1 MIIYDSNLQIFS
13 STLINDEQFFSGFG
27 TKALGDGRKAE
38 NLFNFF
44 QSNWPSFKKI
54 VIPEQIHST
63 NVTVFNSSL
72 LDNIEKI
79 SETDGVITKEVDSI
93 LTVITADCSPIMFV
107 EKQQGIVGISHQGWR
122 GSVKR
127 LGQKMI
133 KKIIDLGGKEENILV
148 AIGPSIGECC
158 YDIDDERYYQF
169 VEEFDGYADKIFH
182 RRQGKLHLNL
192 SLLNYLQIKEIGI
205 PEKNIDHFPFCTR
218 CDKKHFF
225 SFRRDRQA
233 DYGEMVSFVVKG
245 PDKGV

>member
-1 MIIYDSNLQIFS
+1 MITYDSNLKIFY
-13 STLINDEQFFSGFG
+13 STLINNEKFFGGFG
-27 TKALGDGRKAE
+27 TRYLGDGRRID
-38 NLFNFF
+38 NIFNFF
-44 QSNWPSFKKI
+44 NNNVISYKKI

-63 NVTVFNSSL
+63 NVSVFNSSL
-72 LDNIEKI
+72 VDNIEKI
-79 SETDGVITKEVDSI
+79 SETDGVITKDVNSV

-107 EKQQGIVGISHQGWR
+107 EKQYGIIGISHQGWR

-133 KKIIDLGGKEENILV
+133 KKIVELGGKKENIFV

-169 VEEFDGYADKIFH
+169 IEEFDGYSKKIFH

-192 SLLNYLQIKEIGI
+192 SLLNYLQLKEIGI

-218 CDKKHFF
+218 CDKKRFF
-225 SFRRDRQA
+225 SFRRDKKE
-233 DYGEMVSFVVKG
+233 DYGEMMSFVVKG
-245 PDKGV
+245 RTLS